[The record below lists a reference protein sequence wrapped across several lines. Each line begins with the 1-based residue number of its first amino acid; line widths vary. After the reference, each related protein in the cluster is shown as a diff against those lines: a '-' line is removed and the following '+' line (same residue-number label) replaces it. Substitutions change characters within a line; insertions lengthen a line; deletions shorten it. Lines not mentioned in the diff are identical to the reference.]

1 MYAQRSSSTPLPLPS
16 PEEVAH
22 EGIYKILLLGLP
34 LTVRRAAKKLHSA
47 PPQPV
52 DCFAS
57 SPEALEIVP
66 TGVNKAAGLARVAAI
81 LGYRARRPSPI
92 GDRGKRHFHAPLGG
106 TRHRH
111 GERARERESR
121 GGRHRAR
128 L

>member
-34 LTVRRAAKKLHSA
+34 LTVRRAAKKKLHSA

-81 LGYRARRPSPI
+81 LGIPREETIAI
-92 GDRGKRHFHAPLGG
+92 GDGENDISMLRWAGSASPWR
-106 TRHRH
+106 TRPRT
-111 GERARERESR
+111 
-121 GGRHRAR
+121 
-128 L
+128 